1 MSAWI
6 TSERD
11 IWLAARAM
19 TRRYGS
25 NAAREAEERAIDAL
39 ERGDPDGSTSWQ
51 RILTAI
57 EKLQAE
63 KPAPGETVQ

>member
-25 NAAREAEERAIDAL
+25 NAAREAEERATDAR
-39 ERGDPDGSTSWQ
+39 ERGDPEGSTSWQ
-51 RILTAI
+51 RIMTAI
-57 EKLQAE
+57 ERLQAE
-63 KPAPGETVQ
+63 KPGPGDTVQ